1 MQDKPFKKDMH
12 LVLGETYAAIE
23 SSGVLTPRLDQSQS
37 EVEESQQQRLQILLK
52 AGKSFLKF
60 YPTQNHEYR
69 QNVLLRA
76 SKAYAKAFSI
86 DVSCCKNF
94 LFSFLLK
101 KCTNPLKIRER
112 FLIP

>member
-37 EVEESQQQRLQILLK
+37 EVEASQQQRLQILLK
-52 AGKSFLKF
+52 AGKSFMKF

-69 QNVLLRA
+69 QNILLRA

-86 DVSCCKNF
+86 DVSYSQTSVFCF
-94 LFSFLLK
+94 VLI
-101 KCTNPLKIRER
+101 CTNP
-112 FLIP
+112 